1 MNSTVPSS
9 LFRGCPRAGSSLSMW
24 LVVITVKIPLLFS
37 TPSRQFSRQSK
48 LSRPVFRTDAWPLAL
63 PPPAALFAP
72 APLAPPAAD
81 AAIRSASLGLPYTFS
96 RPWKT
101 LSKSSNRAMHGTW
114 ACISAHDC
122 SRSSLSICPRE

>member
-1 MNSTVPSS
+1 
-9 LFRGCPRAGSSLSMW
+9 MW

-101 LSKSSNRAMHGTW
+101 LSKSSKSAMHGTLT
-114 ACISAHDC
+114 CISVHALM
-122 SRSSLSICPRE
+122 RSWFDISARLNT